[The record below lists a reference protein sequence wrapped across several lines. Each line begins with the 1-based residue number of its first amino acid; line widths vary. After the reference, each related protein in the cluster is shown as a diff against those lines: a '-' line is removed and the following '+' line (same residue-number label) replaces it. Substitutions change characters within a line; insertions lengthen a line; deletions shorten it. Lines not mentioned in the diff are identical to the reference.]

1 MANIPPRTPRF
12 PGATPRNPPPTG
24 NGRGVGPKPPTPM
37 PKMPGKTPLALPPSA
52 KPAPKAAG
60 MQAFKDGG
68 SVKSMKGFG
77 NSAGG
82 AKSYGKKGKC

>member
-1 MANIPPRTPRF
+1 MARIPPQPSPSSHTSRF
-12 PGATPRNPPPTG
+12 PGAKPRGNPPPAG
-24 NGRGVGPKPPTPM
+24 GGRTAGPKPPM
-37 PKMPGKTPLALPPSA
+37 PVRAGPLPGAGTGMA
-52 KPAPKAAG
+52 KP